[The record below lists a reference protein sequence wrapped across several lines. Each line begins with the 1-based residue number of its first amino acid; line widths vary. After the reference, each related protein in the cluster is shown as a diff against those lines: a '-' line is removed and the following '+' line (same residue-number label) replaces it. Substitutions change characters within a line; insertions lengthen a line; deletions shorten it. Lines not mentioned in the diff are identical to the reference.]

1 MILIDHYRPIT
12 SNWFFWVLTTMPT
25 VLGMVL
31 GIIVWSDMDLS
42 LSPIGYE
49 TFLRTGALP
58 IGLMGLAFPLGGI
71 YGLVHKSK
79 QLSQQILDEKLKRLY
94 EKNMPTVDSI
104 DAVLVHLYRLN
115 NHSHVLNGW
124 LVGRKRGND
133 QIARKLRIILEDWS
147 SLYSE
152 ARFFPAMAR
161 IANLCE
167 ELDAVMCGYERC
179 LTDHVIPG
187 NLEFTGLMRDEHLAK
202 FKELEQKVLDYRET
216 IDAEYYEEA
225 NSLVRSF
232 GLNGSK
238 KIKSYK
244 KRLQSDAQART

>member
-1 MILIDHYRPIT
+1 MTLIDHHRPIT
-12 SNWFFWVLTTMPT
+12 SNWFFWAITAIPA

-31 GIIVWSDMDLS
+31 GIIIWSDMELS

-49 TFLRTGALP
+49 TFLRTGTLP

-79 QLSQQILDEKLKRLY
+79 QLSQQMLDEKLKLLY
-94 EKNMPTVDSI
+94 ERSMPTVNSI
-104 DAVLVHLYRLN
+104 DAILVHLYRLN
-115 NHSHVLNGW
+115 NHSYVLNGW
-124 LVGRKRGND
+124 LVGRKRDND
-133 QIARKLRIILEDWS
+133 QIANKLRMIIEDWS

-152 ARFFPAMAR
+152 SRFFPAMAR
-161 IANLCE
+161 ITNFFE
-167 ELDAVMCGYERC
+167 ELDAVICGYERG

-187 NLEFTGLMRDEHLAK
+187 KMEFTEKMRDEHKIK
-202 FKELEQKVLDYRET
+202 FTELEQKVLEYRKAV
-216 IDAEYYEEA
+216 DSEYQEQA

-232 GLNGSK
+232 GLNGSA
-238 KIKSYK
+238 KIKSYS